1 MSSAAVPAENEDQE
15 SGQLNLSQPLIE
27 PDIDHAT
34 EDTAQLP
41 EQSVGNALATEAA
54 FGVSPPPPP
63 PPPQPPPPF
72 EAIANNTVA
81 PPPRNSEAM
90 DSSTNVAPTTT
101 TTTATR
107 EHATESGSNVARS
120 GVVATETTQTQELP
134 PEL

>member
-15 SGQLNLSQPLIE
+15 SGQPNLSQPLIE

-54 FGVSPPPPP
+54 FGV
-63 PPPQPPPPF
+63 PPQPPPPF

-107 EHATESGSNVARS
+107 KHATESGSNVARP
-120 GVVATETTQTQELP
+120 GGVATETIQTHDRP
-134 PEL
+134 